1 MFCFKRVLCAVSE
14 SWAIDVCSRFGKMDK
29 GPKNRRA
36 NTLGLLA
43 VPPMEIAADQ
53 QGTICA
59 QIRAAS

>member
-1 MFCFKRVLCAVSE
+1 
-14 SWAIDVCSRFGKMDK
+14 MDK